1 MKQGIFWLKSDVT
14 FSSYT
19 SNIMNSL
26 NPVKI
31 LVVDDEI
38 DLEPLIRQKFRRQI
52 REGVYNFVFALNGVE
67 ALSRIIEFPEIGIVL
82 SDINMPEMDG
92 LTLLTRLKELK
103 NPGLKTV
110 IVSAYGDMDN
120 IRTAMNRG
128 AFDFLTKPISFD
140 DLEITINKTLE
151 EITMIWQSMQEHDQ
165 LISIQQDLQTA
176 REIQQAIL
184 PKLFPP
190 FPERTDFEIYGSMRA
205 AKEVGGDFFD
215 FFMIDNERLGFVIG
229 DVSGKGVPAAI
240 FMAVSRTL
248 IRATGL
254 KGISAGECMNYVNR
268 LLCSESVSCMFV
280 TVFYGILNLPTG
292 EVEYINAGH
301 TPPYILTDKGFRKVE
316 MTGGTILGCMEDFHY
331 QSRKVVMEPGNLLFL
346 YTDGV
351 TEAFNSSDEL
361 YGEQRLEVYLDR
373 SRGVAMEGIV
383 KESISEV
390 MEFSSGVPQ
399 SDDITLLAIRYNG
412 KK

>member
-1 MKQGIFWLKSDVT
+1 M
-14 FSSYT
+14 
-19 SNIMNSL
+19 
-26 NPVKI
+26 KI

-52 REGVYNFVFALNGVE
+52 RDGIYDFVFAFNGLE
-67 ALSRIIEFPEIGIVL
+67 ALAKLIEYPEIGIIL

-92 LTLLTRLKELK
+92 LTLLTKLKELK

-128 AFDFLTKPISFD
+128 AFDFVTKPVNFE

-151 EITMIWQSMQEHDQ
+151 EITLIRRSLEEHDQ
-165 LISIQQDLQTA
+165 LISIQQDLNTA

-184 PKLFPP
+184 PKAFPP
-190 FPERTDFEIYGSMRA
+190 FTNQSRFDIFASMVA

-215 FFMIDNERLGFVIG
+215 FFMIDSDSLGFVIG

-254 KGISAGECMNYVNR
+254 KGIPANDCMNYVNN

-280 TVFYGILNLPTG
+280 TVFYGILNTLTG
-292 EVEYINAGH
+292 EVDYVNAGH
-301 TPPYILTDKGFRKVE
+301 NPPYLISPDGIRKVD
-316 MTGGTILGCMEDFHY
+316 MTGGLILGCMEGLTY
-331 QSRKVVMEPGNLLFL
+331 QSKTIRLNPGERLFL

-351 TEAFNSSDEL
+351 TEAFNMNNEA
-361 YGEQRLEVYLDR
+361 YGEDRLETFLKQNAGSSIDEV
-373 SRGVAMEGIV
+373 V
-383 KESISEV
+383 KKSFTEV
-390 MEFSSGVPQ
+390 NDFSAGVPQ
-399 SDDITLLAIRYNG
+399 SDDITLLSIVYHGTN
-412 KK
+412 